1 MTLGFLFKKKINDTE
16 YGVGWLPLGGYVKIS
31 GMIDESMDKE
41 QMKKNPEP
49 WEFRSKPAWQR
60 LIIMIG
66 GVFVNLILGIFIYSM
81 TLYAYGDKYLPN
93 KNIKDGLWCVD
104 ELANELG
111 FRNGDKVVST
121 DGVSVERYSDVLEK
135 IITSKKVVV
144 ERSGGFVT
152 LEMPADLIERFLENE
167 SKLILFPRIPV
178 VVNTILEGS
187 NAELAGLKQ
196 NDIILSVNG
205 APSVYF
211 DQFKELLSSF
221 SDQEVEL
228 KINRNGEEKKNN
240 SKSL

>member
-1 MTLGFLFKKKINDTE
+1 
-16 YGVGWLPLGGYVKIS
+16 
-31 GMIDESMDKE
+31 MIDESMDKE

-167 SKLILFPRIPV
+167 SKLILFQEFRLLL
-178 VVNTILEGS
+178 IL
-187 NAELAGLKQ
+187 
-196 NDIILSVNG
+196 
-205 APSVYF
+205 F
-211 DQFKELLSSF
+211 
-221 SDQEVEL
+221 
-228 KINRNGEEKKNN
+228 
-240 SKSL
+240 